1 MAKQLLIYENATP
14 VSRARHGNL
23 SVKAGGNFGFAAE
36 INSVPLMAAEFAQVA
51 SEMAIVFAAAGDEVI
66 PAVLLGIREN
76 ENLFVDK
83 SGAWQGKYV
92 PAFLRRYPFV
102 FSTSD
107 DGKTFT
113 LCIDES
119 FEGANVDGRGERLFD
134 AEGEQTQ
141 YLKSVLG
148 FLQAYQVQFQRTKEL
163 CRRLREYNLL
173 EPMEARFTLRGRRT
187 LMLSG
192 FELVSRERLRA
203 ITPDQLTALFGSED
217 LELIYLHIH
226 SMRNL
231 QATAERLGVQ
241 PEEQATEKAGEPE
254 VAF

>member
-14 VSRARHGNL
+14 VTRARHGSL

-51 SEMAIVFAAAGDEVI
+51 SDMAIVFAAAGDEAI

-76 ENLFVDK
+76 ENLFVDEK
-83 SGAWQGKYV
+83 GAWLGKYV

-107 DGKTFT
+107 DGQNFT

-119 FEGANVDGRGERLFD
+119 FEGANNDGRGERLFD

-141 YLKSVLG
+141 YLRSVLG

-163 CRRLREYNLL
+163 SRRLREYGLL
-173 EPMEARFTLRGRRT
+173 EPMEARFTLRGGRT

-192 FELVSRERLRA
+192 FELVSREKLRA
-203 ITPDQLTALFGSED
+203 ISPEQLTTLFSSED

-231 QATAERLGVQ
+231 QATAERLGVL
-241 PEEQATEKAGEPE
+241 PDDATETAREPA